1 MLAVQGK
8 NYLSQFQWLSSVRCS
23 GRVAVV
29 RQHLRELSGFWSFYI
44 HNPSGGHRCRVRD
57 SWGRPSL
64 TSHHH
69 IGFSSWGSVCYAWL
83 LFCIPLNYLFWAT
96 LCLRPS
102 IPKIQTF
109 AKTPNPKMD
118 LHKNF
123 KFLDHSPAPPTASP
137 SPEGKDVRIIYSA
150 WYTEA
155 HQKQSSRILRR
166 KRKEKKFKNF
176 QNKNDEGI
184 TVAVFQSYLSYSPSP
199 SIRTLT
205 QSLPVSD
212 AFCFF
217 AFAFDAVSFSSLHLF
232 LFHLSFL
239 LPFFAVPLLVLYI
252 LVLLANAR

>member
-29 RQHLRELSGFWSFYI
+29 RQHLRELSGFWSLYI

-109 AKTPNPKMD
+109 AKTPNPKMGVKKK
-118 LHKNF
+118 LKICTKTLGF
-123 KFLDHSPAPPTASP
+123 WTTAQPHQQHPHLLKGRMSESYTRP
-137 SPEGKDVRIIYSA
+137 DTLKRII
-150 WYTEA
+150 
-155 HQKQSSRILRR
+155 SRAA
-166 KRKEKKFKNF
+166 E
-176 QNKNDEGI
+176 
-184 TVAVFQSYLSYSPSP
+184 S
-199 SIRTLT
+199 
-205 QSLPVSD
+205 
-212 AFCFF
+212 
-217 AFAFDAVSFSSLHLF
+217 
-232 LFHLSFL
+232 
-239 LPFFAVPLLVLYI
+239 
-252 LVLLANAR
+252 